1 MSVNV
6 GCILAELLCRRPLE
20 QPTIFYF
27 AGLVSYRSLPISV
40 CRSVGCIL
48 AELLR
53 RKPLFP
59 GKNYLDQL
67 NLIVNTLGKPSEPE
81 LGFVTQ
87 DNAHAYIS
95 KMPPTLVRLL
105 SNSPEIVWRSLTQ
118 ESARGCGSEM
128 PPAQVR
134 EPPSGWSVLCLEN
147 CRTCRGHMPRLAQT
161 AGALV
166 ED

>member
-1 MSVNV
+1 MTA
-6 GCILAELLCRRPLE
+6 LAHTERERGLHP
-20 QPTIFYF
+20 F
-27 AGLVSYRSLPISV
+27 AGLGPYRSLPTSV

-67 NLIVNTLGKPSEPE
+67 NQIVNTLGKPSESE

-87 DNAHAYIS
+87 DNARAYIS

-105 SNSPEIVWRSLTQ
+105 SNSPGIVWKPLMQ
-118 ESARGCGSEM
+118 ESARGCGFEM
-128 PPAQVR
+128 PP
-134 EPPSGWSVLCLEN
+134 
-147 CRTCRGHMPRLAQT
+147 
-161 AGALV
+161 GA
-166 ED
+166 